1 MATALQYLVRG
12 AKVGGEVSDAIL
24 GIGYGV
30 ANAIVLDK
38 MPIGF
43 LFLNILVPVASA
55 FGVPIPRSIKT
66 ASYNNLGLVIG
77 LLLFGKK

>member
-1 MATALQYLVRG
+1 MALQLLRGVRAG
-12 AKVGGEVSDAIL
+12 SEVSDAVL

-43 LFLNILVPVASA
+43 LLLNLLVPVASV
-55 FGVPIPRSIKT
+55 FGVPIPRSIKVG
-66 ASYNNLGLVIG
+66 AYNNLGLVIG